1 MIQEQIIGTQGDF
14 VINMTGLC
22 MHGLACLF
30 TTISLEQIH
39 RVIGL
44 KPCFYNLIETQN

>member
-22 MHGLACLF
+22 MRGLVSIAY
-30 TTISLEQIH
+30 SQQLEQIH
-39 RVIGL
+39 GVIGL